1 MITALLAE
9 PDLCRIDSV
18 QIIVK
23 PWIFILQVKSDFET
37 LRQRHQEEG
46 VIEDVS
52 KEVAK
57 LRESVYRTNEE
68 VSSNLEVFIFGIFFI

>member
-1 MITALLAE
+1 M
-9 PDLCRIDSV
+9 
-18 QIIVK
+18 IVK

>member
-1 MITALLAE
+1 M
-9 PDLCRIDSV
+9 

-23 PWIFILQVKSDFET
+23 PWTFILQVKSDFET